1 MTRQDLRFLKPGR
14 LVCGP
19 GILEGPAHVKI
30 LRPSTLVE
38 VIAKHPWSSLRD
50 GLLLSGVMAFAVLVA
65 LHYDL
70 FAFISSLAGPDRKIT
85 PAEGVLLSG
94 LFVLCVYVFIARR
107 FDQQRYDAGR
117 RAELEREMRVLRE
130 LAMQDPLTKLPNRR
144 ALLTALQEALTSPR
158 DGDLRHV
165 FFMLDLNGFKAV
177 NDAVGHAEGDEVLR
191 KVVERLLR
199 AMRPS
204 DVLARLGGDEF
215 GVIAYNVDAKAAVA
229 VGTRFADA
237 LSRVIRTGGRL
248 HPIGV
253 AIGAAIIP
261 DDGDTVEKILHNADL
276 AMYRAKAEGKSAVV
290 FCDPLC
296 ENAQANRKA
305 TG

>member
-1 MTRQDLRFLKPGR
+1 MKF
-14 LVCGP
+14 
-19 GILEGPAHVKI
+19 
-30 LRPSTLVE
+30 LRPSTLAR

-50 GLLLSGVMAFAVLVA
+50 GLLLSALMAFAVLVA

-70 FAFISSLAGPDRKIT
+70 FAFLSSLAGPERSIS
-85 PAEGVLLSG
+85 PAEVALLAG
-94 LFVLCVYVFIARR
+94 LFVLCVYVFVARR
-107 FDQQRYDAGR
+107 FDQQRFDAGR
-117 RAELEREMRVLRE
+117 RAELEREMRLLRE

-144 ALLTALQEALTSPR
+144 ALLTALQEALTQPR
-158 DGDLRHV
+158 DGGHKHV

-215 GVIAYNVDAKAAVA
+215 GVIAYSVDAKAAVA
-229 VGTRFADA
+229 VGARFAAA
-237 LSRVIRTGGRL
+237 LSSVIRTKGRL
-248 HPIGV
+248 HSIGV

-261 DDGDTVEKILHNADL
+261 DDGDTVERILHNADL

-290 FCDPLC
+290 FYDPLLDIS
-296 ENAQANRKA
+296 QANRKA